1 MYLIGKT
8 IRSISRF
15 DKQIRVSRSCVVA
28 VAVSFSYTAWKSH
41 FWNDAGF
48 ADVIAAHD
56 RSTWEAARW
65 RCLFT
70 HTVAV
75 AVVKGIQ
82 KSAEEGIELLV
93 AMLRHGVARAPSTV
107 SYRSACCTTT
117 TGKSPAVDPQGLR
130 HMAQRTQPSS
140 HPCKITRLRQAADST
155 KPACDPACLRSTS
168 GRSDP

>member
-15 DKQIRVSRSCVVA
+15 DKQIRVSRSRVVA

-56 RSTWEAARW
+56 RSTWEADRL

-70 HTVAV
+70 YTVAV

-82 KSAEEGIELLV
+82 KSGEEGIELLV
-93 AMLRHGVARAPSTV
+93 AMLRHGLARAPSTV

-117 TGKSPAVDPQGLR
+117 TGKSPADR
-130 HMAQRTQPSS
+130 S
-140 HPCKITRLRQAADST
+140 
-155 KPACDPACLRSTS
+155 LRSAPHGS
-168 GRSDP
+168 ADAALVSSMQNHSPSASC